1 MPVFHSGWELC
12 RLHKN
17 LRKVI
22 RASYKTYLLWRVGVI
37 VATKCHMNVFRILFQ
52 KRFMEN
58 LSLKETLLVF
68 LGTNASG
75 SQDVQAKRMVH
86 VPVGEGVLKRCTL
99 PLLFNET
106 KTLSLSGSQPYYV
119 SFVTWYQNK
128 VLRRVDIKSQSTL
141 LSDKARDRFQKER
154 ETIAYY
160 S

>member
-1 MPVFHSGWELC
+1 MSHERISNPVPEEVHGKLVFEGDL
-12 RLHKN
+12 
-17 LRKVI
+17 
-22 RASYKTYLLWRVGVI
+22 VGV
-37 VATKCHMNVFRILFQ
+37 FRDEREWVSGCAG
-52 KRFMEN
+52 KADGERSGEN
-58 LSLKETLLVF
+58 
-68 LGTNASG
+68 GH
-75 SQDVQAKRMVH
+75 VH

>member
-75 SQDVQAKRMVH
+75 SQDVQAKRMVKDRAKMDMSMYQL
-86 VPVGEGVLKRCTL
+86 VREYLNDV
-99 PLLFNET
+99 
-106 KTLSLSGSQPYYV
+106 LSLSYSMKQRHCLSPVHSHIMLV
-119 SFVTWYQNK
+119 S
-128 VLRRVDIKSQSTL
+128 
-141 LSDKARDRFQKER
+141 
-154 ETIAYY
+154 
-160 S
+160 